1 MAKNIKK
8 RNWAFVLYP
17 ESAPTDWKERL
28 KISGLMGAISPLHD
42 KDLDPTGEPKK
53 AHYHIILVYGSP
65 TTYNNV
71 KSFTDELNQPIP
83 QSLEQVRGYYRYL
96 THKDN
101 PDKFQYSDTEIET
114 FNGFDIGD
122 FVEITK
128 AEVKNIKKELIEIIR
143 REQLVE
149 YADFINYVFDNLSSD
164 CFDVASSHTIFFN
177 SYLTSARNSGSH
189 PNVIVNDHGT
199 WVKVDENGEVIK

>member
-28 KISGLMGAISPLHD
+28 QLSGLMGAISPLHD

-83 QSLEQVRGYYRYL
+83 QSLEQVRGYYRYF

-177 SYLTSARNSGSH
+177 SYLTSARNIGSH
-189 PNVIVNDHGT
+189 PNVIVNSQGT